1 MFCET
6 VTVLF
11 YVDDLITNQFKGK
24 ESLKPIFDKPH
35 AVMSKFGLDIEVA
48 PEKSAVSMHVK
59 QQFSLILQ
67 STKKRIDLGLKFN
80 DKPNDERLEASG
92 SFGAFYTHNVQLIEL
107 A

>member
-35 AVMSKFGLDIEVA
+35 AVMSKFVLDIEVA

-59 QQFSLILQ
+59 QQFALILL
-67 STKKRIDLGLKFN
+67 SSKKNDVGLMFN
-80 DKPNDERLEASG
+80 DKTFDERLEASG
-92 SFGAFYTHNVQLIEL
+92 PFDSM
-107 A
+107 